1 MDTRLDADFVSIG
14 NERLGI
20 HQSVTP
26 VRTLERS
33 QGFLR
38 GTYETKESAYSR
50 LDLYTTSGL
59 LPRAHNTK
67 YVNLMCRI
75 HERNRDN
82 LNNSIFSQVAEPHVP
97 KCFPGANNCDVC
109 AKTLHA
115 RDVISK
121 SMWKKDQ
128 ISTKHWEK
136 KTNIHAKMDVC
147 TCVTILPLLAWS
159 RCLALKSAHGPLL
172 EFGGCFLIS
181 RGSNIR
187 HYDWI
192 AGGEK

>member
-1 MDTRLDADFVSIG
+1 MDTTDFMLILSPK
-14 NERLGI
+14 EMKDWAFTSLL
-20 HQSVTP
+20 HSP

-128 ISTKHWEK
+128 ISTKHWK
-136 KTNIHAKMDVC
+136 KTKHPC
-147 TCVTILPLLAWS
+147 
-159 RCLALKSAHGPLL
+159 
-172 EFGGCFLIS
+172 
-181 RGSNIR
+181 
-187 HYDWI
+187 
-192 AGGEK
+192 